1 MPDSTLDHCGR
12 SCANASGPGLRR
24 DHGFTLIE
32 MLVAL
37 AVFAL
42 AAMALVRLEA
52 LTLRTTATVAERT
65 YAQVTLNNLAVTL
78 LTDARAPTVGHAD
91 GAIANAGRTWRWAR
105 EVTRTDDPN
114 FVRIDLTL
122 RNDAGQPAGVL
133 SLARPVQ

>member
-1 MPDSTLDHCGR
+1 MAAFVSR
-12 SCANASGPGLRR
+12 AEK
-24 DHGFTLIE
+24 GFTLIE

-42 AAMALVRLEA
+42 AAMALVRLQA

-78 LTDARAPTVGHAD
+78 LTDPRAPTVGHAD

-105 EVTRTDDPN
+105 EVTRTNDPN
-114 FVRIDLTL
+114 FVRIDLSM
-122 RNDAGQPAGVL
+122 RDDAGRPVGSV

>member
-1 MPDSTLDHCGR
+1 
-12 SCANASGPGLRR
+12 
-24 DHGFTLIE
+24 

-42 AAMALVRLEA
+42 AAMALVRLQA

-78 LTDARAPTVGHAD
+78 LTDPRAPTVGHAD
-91 GAIANAGRTWRWAR
+91 GVIANAGRSWRWAR

-114 FVRIDLTL
+114 FVRIDLTM
-122 RNDAGQPAGVL
+122 RDDAGRPVGNL

>member
-1 MPDSTLDHCGR
+1 MSVSKAERGFTLPR
-12 SCANASGPGLRR
+12 RCAEN
-24 DHGFTLIE
+24 GFTLIE

-78 LTDARAPTVGHAD
+78 LTDPRAPTVGRAE
-91 GAIANAGRTWRWAR
+91 GTIVNAGQSWRWAR

-122 RNDAGQPAGVL
+122 RNDADRPAGAL

>member
-1 MPDSTLDHCGR
+1 MDDRGR
-12 SCANASGPGLRR
+12 RGRA
-24 DHGFTLIE
+24 GFTLIE

-42 AAMALVRLEA
+42 AAMALVRLQA

-78 LTDARAPTVGHAD
+78 LTDPRAPSVGRAE
-91 GAIANAGRTWRWAR
+91 GVIANAGRNWRWAR

-114 FVRIDLTL
+114 FVRIDLAM
-122 RNDAGQPAGVL
+122 RDDAGQPVGAVT
-133 SLARPVQ
+133 LARPVQ